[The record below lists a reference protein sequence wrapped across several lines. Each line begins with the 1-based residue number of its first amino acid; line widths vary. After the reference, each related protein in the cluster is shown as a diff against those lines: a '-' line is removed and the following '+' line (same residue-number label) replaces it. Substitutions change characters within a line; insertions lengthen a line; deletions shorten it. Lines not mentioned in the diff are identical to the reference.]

1 MIVSVE
7 ERTAVPVVG
16 ASAGAHGLDGE
27 LPTYMK
33 PKRPV
38 VNIYDLKNKII
49 CGTSKKYHLALNDRV
64 LFCLNDGGVVYL
76 ITTGGS
82 MLRFREKVRNSQFFV
97 RGNLFSFHS
106 LVIMSRRI
114 RCSMLQQCASLYIV
128 NLTFCLCL
136 VLSFL
141 FCQQDTHRK
150 LDVLLNQT
158 SPPLYSLAIM
168 LAAEEQLE
176 PAEIMKLYKVGCI
189 GLCIV
194 VYAKDGHVQ

>member
-16 ASAGAHGLDGE
+16 ASASAHGLDGE

-82 MLRFREKVRNSQFFV
+82 MLRFREKV
-97 RGNLFSFHS
+97 L
-106 LVIMSRRI
+106 
-114 RCSMLQQCASLYIV
+114 
-128 NLTFCLCL
+128 
-136 VLSFL
+136 
-141 FCQQDTHRK
+141 K
-150 LDVLLNQT
+150 
-158 SPPLYSLAIM
+158 
-168 LAAEEQLE
+168 
-176 PAEIMKLYKVGCI
+176 
-189 GLCIV
+189 
-194 VYAKDGHVQ
+194 

>member
-82 MLRFREKVRNSQFFV
+82 MLRFREKVRFFV
-97 RGNLFSFHS
+97 NIG
-106 LVIMSRRI
+106 I
-114 RCSMLQQCASLYIV
+114 R
-128 NLTFCLCL
+128 
-136 VLSFL
+136 SFL
-141 FCQQDTHRK
+141 FC
-150 LDVLLNQT
+150 
-158 SPPLYSLAIM
+158 S
-168 LAAEEQLE
+168 
-176 PAEIMKLYKVGCI
+176 
-189 GLCIV
+189 
-194 VYAKDGHVQ
+194 